1 MHQRVLVHSAQACAH
16 QRGHL
21 RVPSVIGTKHFDG
34 IFRFAS
40 GGWMNVFSQSLDDV
54 GIHDEIFR
62 RENVFELLPFR
73 RSLID
78 VDVVVVLWRRS
89 AGHLLVLPSRVMYL
103 FFTS

>member
-1 MHQRVLVHSAQACAH
+1 
-16 QRGHL
+16 
-21 RVPSVIGTKHFDG
+21 
-34 IFRFAS
+34 
-40 GGWMNVFSQSLDDV
+40 MNVFSQSLDDV

-78 VDVVVVLWRRS
+78 VVVDDIVVLLWRRS

>member
-1 MHQRVLVHSAQACAH
+1 
-16 QRGHL
+16 
-21 RVPSVIGTKHFDG
+21 
-34 IFRFAS
+34 
-40 GGWMNVFSQSLDDV
+40 MNVFSQSLDDV

-78 VDVVVVLWRRS
+78 VDDNVDVVVVLWRRS